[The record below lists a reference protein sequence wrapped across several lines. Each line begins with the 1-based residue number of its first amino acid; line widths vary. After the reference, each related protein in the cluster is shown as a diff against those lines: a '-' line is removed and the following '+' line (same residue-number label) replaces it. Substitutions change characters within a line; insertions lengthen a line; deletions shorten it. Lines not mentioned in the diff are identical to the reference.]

1 MLTDEPQ
8 LNIVNVIAPNGG
20 RMYVDHAHPEY
31 SAPETT
37 DPFEAVRYDHAGD
50 LLMRRAA
57 ASASARTGHDI
68 VLHRNNVDGKGASW
82 GTHENYMMLRS
93 VPFDTVAALMTAHF
107 VSRQI
112 YAGSGRVGIGE
123 RSETAGYQ
131 LSQRAD
137 YIHAILG
144 LQTTFERPIVNT
156 RDESHSPSDY
166 RRLHVIVGDANR
178 MDVPQTLK
186 LGATS
191 MLLWLAEHADETGY
205 DLAALLD
212 SMALVDPVSDMHTVS
227 HDLTFDE
234 PLALAN
240 GGSSTAWQLQV
251 SLRGLVYEVASMVY
265 GTDSLGEPV
274 WPDSQTRSVMA
285 MWQQALIDVAE
296 VRHADD
302 DTRMTMTAQASRL
315 EWLLKWQL
323 LERMRR
329 RIAGCGASSAS
340 GWDNPQ
346 VRALEL
352 RWASLAPENE
362 AVFAKVRSR
371 AERVV
376 TDERIAA
383 AATDAPADTRAWFRA
398 AILHRFPTE
407 LRAISWTRITTV
419 ADGAGDSWTLDMRDP
434 TRFTKDDTERQ
445 VEEASS
451 AAQLIRSLGGI
462 CEHS

>member
-1 MLTDEPQ
+1 
-8 LNIVNVIAPNGG
+8 
-20 RMYVDHAHPEY
+20 
-31 SAPETT
+31 
-37 DPFEAVRYDHAGD
+37 
-50 LLMRRAA
+50 
-57 ASASARTGHDI
+57 
-68 VLHRNNVDGKGASW
+68 
-82 GTHENYMMLRS
+82 
-93 VPFDTVAALMTAHF
+93 
-107 VSRQI
+107 
-112 YAGSGRVGIGE
+112 
-123 RSETAGYQ
+123 
-131 LSQRAD
+131 
-137 YIHAILG
+137 
-144 LQTTFERPIVNT
+144 
-156 RDESHSPSDY
+156 
-166 RRLHVIVGDANR
+166 
-178 MDVPQTLK
+178 
-186 LGATS
+186 
-191 MLLWLAEHADETGY
+191 
-205 DLAALLD
+205 
-212 SMALVDPVSDMHTVS
+212 
-227 HDLTFDE
+227 
-234 PLALAN
+234 
-240 GGSSTAWQLQV
+240 
-251 SLRGLVYEVASMVY
+251 
-265 GTDSLGEPV
+265 
-274 WPDSQTRSVMA
+274 
-285 MWQQALIDVAE
+285 
-296 VRHADD
+296 
-302 DTRMTMTAQASRL
+302 
-315 EWLLKWQL
+315 
-323 LERMRR
+323 MRR